1 MGLYQEDGKPAQ
13 ILRRGDVLQIPAGVR
28 HWHGATKDNWF
39 SQVVIYDSTWKLT
52 EASDDSDNSVSDE
65 YYNDGFSYWFNKHE
79 EERMKQQN
87 EYFRIVSDEEQ
98 LIRCRFRQPKP
109 GEPFKRLNAATIA
122 QMISYGRQPITSR
135 RVSLVM
141 KAIGFHSERN
151 SKGCYYKLFEMDSN
165 ESQRVISDMLSA
177 SDQCNEC
184 SEELDLPF

>member
-65 YYNDGFSYWFNKHE
+65 YYDGFSYWFNKHE

-151 SKGCYYKLFEMDSN
+151 SKGCYYKLFEMDTN

>member
-1 MGLYQEDGKPAQ
+1 MGLYREDGKPAQ

-151 SKGCYYKLFEMDSN
+151 SKGCYYKLFEMDTN

>member
-151 SKGCYYKLFEMDSN
+151 SKGCYYKLFEMDTN